1 MGLTEELR
9 AILTDE
15 HVRTLMNNA
24 RGSAAEIN
32 ELAVNDFLSVFST
45 GPMHYEAVL
54 GYLQIQSRRKRELLQ
69 DYAALAGW
77 LTETVYLRLFDLRA
91 EIFVG

>member
-1 MGLTEELR
+1 MPDAIGLFLGAGASYELGMPLVTGLTEELR

-32 ELAVNDFLSVFST
+32 ELAVNDFLNPYS
-45 GPMHYEAVL
+45 PDDLA
-54 GYLQIQSRRKRELLQ
+54 KR
-69 DYAALAGW
+69 YLAGISRS
-77 LTETVYLRLFDLRA
+77 ERRDPKDA
-91 EIFVG
+91 